1 MTDWFE
7 FPNLG
12 VSINRLND
20 QELAPIWEEVRAIQA
35 NWLRN
40 PHHGARLAGQF
51 EHEYTLI
58 DSKPHLA
65 KIIEHLTDEYHRKYD
80 YLGKISMMDQARPIQ
95 MGDPWVNFQRKGET
109 NPIHTHGGVMSFV
122 LWLQLPYS
130 IAEEEAQGPGAKSAR
145 NLAGHFSFH
154 YSGILGNLNHYHIPA
169 DYKQEGTLML
179 FPSELAHSVNP
190 YYTSDEYRI
199 SISGN
204 VHFKT

>member
-1 MTDWFE
+1 MTTWFE

-12 VSINRLND
+12 VSINQLND
-20 QELAPIWEEVRAIQA
+20 DELAPIWAEVHAIQD
-35 NWLRN
+35 NWTRN
-40 PHHGARLAGQF
+40 PSHSARLAGQF

-65 KIIEHLTDEYHRKYD
+65 KIIEHLCDEYHHKYD
-80 YLGKISMMDQARPIQ
+80 YLGKISVMSEAKPVR

-122 LWLQLPYS
+122 LWLRLPYS
-130 IAEEEAQGPGAKSAR
+130 IAEEEHKGPGAKSAK

-154 YSGILGNLNHYHIPA
+154 YSGILGTLQHYHIPA
-169 DYKQEGTLML
+169 DYKQEGTLLL

-190 YYTSDEYRI
+190 FYTSDEYRI

-204 VHFKT
+204 VHFQV